1 MSKRSS
7 GFIQLEWECPQCES
21 RNPGPEGSCQSCG
34 APQPDNVEFVAP
46 AERKFIKD
54 EKALKDAKAGSDIYC
69 AFCDTRNPATAETC
83 SQCGANLAEGER
95 RKAGGEVRQRSA
107 TKIVNCPNCEAENPS
122 SNNSCQ
128 ECGAPLEREKITSA
142 QFAPKGKGAVQPTK
156 TDATKKR
163 PWIIGAILFLIICCV
178 GGLLFFLSP
187 SEEVRGTVNNVR
199 WETSIPV
206 QEEQEVRH
214 NDERGRP
221 PSDAYDISCHTES
234 EEVCTERTVD
244 QGNGY
249 AEVVQ
254 DCHTESEEYCSYTIL
269 EWQTIETLTLSG
281 NDYDPRYAQPSLT
294 TGQRLGNESVD
305 YSVHFS
311 TEKGLLE
318 YSPGDLT
325 EYRQFQLG
333 SDWALSLNRLGS
345 IVSIDR

>member
-107 TKIVNCPNCEAENPS
+107 TKIVNCPNCEAENIS

-128 ECGAPLEREKITSA
+128 ECGAPLERAKITSA
-142 QFAPKGKGAVQPTK
+142 QFAPKGKGTVQPTK